1 MKFRGVTLIGAM
13 AAAAF
18 CSGNDGKGFYC
29 NIGINAGF
37 VPAIVYTSL
46 GDSKDTTWW
55 NQGSFTKYHGGATLD
70 MHIGR
75 SSGKTASSFVSALTW
90 FYPSSIFD
98 YSVFAGYAF
107 TRYARF
113 QPPSMV
119 FEFLIGPE
127 FRIINGLDKVSP
139 VFFGLKTGIKAGYEF
154 NGRFTGWAGV
164 CAGYGYREYSIDL
177 IAIDPNDLSNTLQHY
192 GVISVRENMINGTLS
207 VGGSYSF

>member
-1 MKFRGVTLIGAM
+1 MLIVAF
-13 AAAAF
+13 AAVAF
-18 CSGNDGKGFYC
+18 CDGNDRKGFYC
-29 NIGINAGF
+29 TIGINAGF

-46 GDSKDTTWW
+46 GESMDTIWR
-55 NQGSFTKYHGGATLD
+55 NQGSFPKYHGGATLD

-75 SSGKTASSFVSALTW
+75 SSGNTASSFVSSLTW

-107 TRYARF
+107 TRYARS

-119 FEFLIGPE
+119 LELLIGPE
-127 FRIINGLDKVSP
+127 FRIISGLNEVSP

-154 NGRFTGWAGV
+154 TRRFTGWAGV
-164 CAGYGYREYSIDL
+164 CAGYGYREYTIWL
-177 IAIDPNDLSNTLQHY
+177 HAIAPNDFSNTMQY
-192 GVISVRENMINGTLS
+192 GSIKVTENMINGTLS

>member
-1 MKFRGVTLIGAM
+1 MKYRSLILIVAI

-18 CSGNDGKGFYC
+18 CAGNDGKGFYC
-29 NIGINAGF
+29 TLGINAGF

-46 GDSKDTTWW
+46 GESMDTTWR
-55 NQGSFTKYHGGATLD
+55 NQGSFPKYHGGATLD

-75 SSGKTASSFVSALTW
+75 SSGNTASSFVSSLTW

-107 TRYARF
+107 TRYAGL
-113 QPPSMV
+113 QPPSLV

-127 FRIINGLDKVSP
+127 FRIIKGLDMVSP
-139 VFFGLKTGIKAGYEF
+139 VFFGLKTGIRAGYEF
-154 NGRFTGWAGV
+154 NRRFTGWAGV
-164 CAGYGYREYSIDL
+164 CAGYGYREYTIWL
-177 IAIDPNDLSNTLQHY
+177 HAVAPNDLSGTMQY
-192 GVISVRENMINGTLS
+192 GSINVTENMINGTLS